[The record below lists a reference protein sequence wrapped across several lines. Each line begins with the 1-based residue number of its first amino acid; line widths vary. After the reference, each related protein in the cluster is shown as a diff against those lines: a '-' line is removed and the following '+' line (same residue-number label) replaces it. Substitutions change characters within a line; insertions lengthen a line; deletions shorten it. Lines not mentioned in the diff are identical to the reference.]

1 MIKVILNENQLNR
14 LFEHHSQQRLP
25 FMLQSLRVQ
34 DGTYGQMEGD
44 NYFSKKNGMENFLDW
59 IEEFGKVGKLKGS
72 SISFVDGINSGL
84 DTAFKWYCEK
94 YEIEDE
100 FKETERTGFT
110 KMLSEYGFYDVKDD
124 GSYKTK
130 CVFNEVGNLYVE
142 RSIVLDNEL
151 DDIVGDELYTN
162 IIEKYQDN
170 VGGCWCWKKGNSQAY
185 CAKNGGSNIILRGW
199 IRLDDIDWVETV
211 YTNAYSMRHENEIR
225 VKPNAKV
232 ELFEIV
238 SSYNGKKFK
247 FNLGGKH
254 FIVSSTYF
262 GNNGK
267 YNNLGYAK
275 IYDNNSNETLW
286 RDRQGNLVKDNEV
299 TNNILMSVKEKV
311 NKLPLYN
318 NTYDLFYNDKI
329 YDLFNVY
336 YISFNDKYYIIK
348 EGDKY
353 FIIGA
358 NHDIVQNTYFDY
370 CSKCFELNLFCVE
383 KYDKYNFIDNNG
395 EYYLDKWYDNFMVK
409 DFDKLYVYDAKIRRW
424 GLYEG
429 KKTKFIYDIDDIDN
443 DFEL

>member
-1 MIKVILNENQLNR
+1 MIKIILNENQLNR

-34 DGTYGQMEGD
+34 DGTYGQMEVD

-59 IEEFGKVGKLKGS
+59 IEEFGKVGELKGS

-84 DTAFKWYCEK
+84 DTAFKWYCER
-94 YEIEDE
+94 YDIDDV
-100 FKETERTGFT
+100 FKETERSSFI

-124 GSYKTK
+124 GSYTTK
-130 CVFNEVGNLYVE
+130 CVFNKVGNLYVE
-142 RSIVLDNEL
+142 RSIVLDNKL

-162 IIEKYQDN
+162 IIKNYQDN

-232 ELFEIV
+232 ELFDIV
-238 SSYNGKKFK
+238 SVHEGKKFK

-275 IYDNNSNETLW
+275 IYDNNSNEILW

-299 TNNILMSVKEKV
+299 TNNILMSVKEKLS
-311 NKLPLYN
+311 KLSL
-318 NTYDLFYNDKI
+318 NDKNI
-329 YDLFNVY
+329 CKLFNVY
-336 YISFNDKYYIIK
+336 YISLENKYSIIK
-348 EGDKY
+348 ECDKY
-353 FIIGA
+353 FIIDRT
-358 NHDIVQNTYFDY
+358 NHEIVQNTYFDY
-370 CSKCFELNLFCVE
+370 CSKCFELNLFCV
-383 KYDKYNFIDNNG
+383 KKCNKYNFIDNNG
-395 EYYLDKWYDNFMVK
+395 EYYLDKWYDDFMTN
-409 DFDKLYVYDAKIRRW
+409 DFKLYVYDDKIRKW
-424 GLYEG
+424 GIYDGE
-429 KKTKFIYDIDDIDN
+429 KTKFINDIDDIDN